1 MSACGLTMNTMTE
14 ILQVRDMSAS
24 PGLVSNAAFG
34 RLGFRVKINE
44 EDAKSAYGNSVLHTT
59 YEME

>member
-1 MSACGLTMNTMTE
+1 MNTMTE

-34 RLGFRVKINE
+34 RLGFRVKINR
-44 EDAKSAYGNSVLHTT
+44 EDAKSAYDNSVLHTT